1 MKRLAPLFAGAAGL
15 GAGSYV
21 VIYLYRWQWQ
31 RAIMCGV
38 LLLVAEILLLGLVLL
53 GRLSRIE
60 ERIGESDRRHAD
72 VLARLEGLREQDDPA
87 TRFRWLDDV
96 RVERTHVFVPVLMA
110 AGAVLSGLAR
120 VVQKIAQSTVRPA
133 ADRRTAGRLAVLAAP
148 PLGADLDDLPPGG
161 RDPRRTRHRVTSFVA
176 GTTALAALVLGLGEL
191 TETRPE
197 DRAPDTVA
205 TSVVVRLATRG
216 ASGPDYE
223 ALLAHEIWD
232 RCRHSTSAPLTDAA
246 LGALGDRLYAGVV
259 RPALTDHD
267 RMRLRGC
274 LEDTATDHAYFEVVG
289 MDQTRRDRH

>member
-1 MKRLAPLFAGAAGL
+1 MKRLAHLFAGAAGL

-38 LLLVAEILLLGLVLL
+38 LLLVAEVLLLGLIVL

-60 ERIGESDRRHAD
+60 QRISEGDRRHAD
-72 VLARLEGLREQDDPA
+72 VLARLEQPRAQHPA
-87 TRFRWLDDV
+87 ARFRWLDDV

-120 VVQKIAQSTVRPA
+120 LVQKIAQSTVRPA
-133 ADRRTAGRLAVLAAP
+133 ADRRAAGRLAILAAP
-148 PLGADLDDLPPGG
+148 PLGTDLDTLPPT
-161 RDPRRTRHRVTSFVA
+161 RPDRRQTRHRVTGFIA
-176 GTTALAALVLGLGEL
+176 GTTALTALVLGLGEL

-197 DRAPDTVA
+197 KHPSDTVA

-216 ASGPDYE
+216 VVGDEYR
-223 ALLAHEIWD
+223 ALLADEIWN
-232 RCRHSTSAPLTDAA
+232 RCRHSTAVPLYETT
-246 LGALGDRLYAGVV
+246 LGSLGDGLYAGAV

-274 LEDTATDHAYFEVVG
+274 LEDTATDRAYFKVVG
-289 MDQTRRDRH
+289 MDQTKKS